1 MRQAVEH
8 ISGEDAERRIFVQ
21 ISSQVGLVVR
31 GSNVFRTLQE
41 RVLKWGFDPGRN
53 LRNIP
58 AGAWEGETFEI
69 DQDNSEQAEAVKL
82 DRPHYWAFRLRERLK
97 DTSRIWTT
105 EVGIAERSPTEA
117 VIGVRLICAQRGNA
131 EPIPRSIPSFVRGIA
146 FTQESYLDAR
156 RTSADPWVVD
166 SDQGVDELIEFL
178 EAPSRHHPVVVFATP
193 EDSENP
199 DETAIPV
206 RPFIRKV
213 VGFAHAVVLTSDAAF
228 ALTDR
233 LGREFSVYRQA
244 VRTYN
249 PGFDPTSDLP
259 SDHPLASASRIA
271 DWGESDGFTFTDFL
285 VEQTLRITR
294 PRDVLEREQPS
305 FQHIKRIAAQQA
317 RESASAAGQSE
328 AEILLLV
335 DEELK
340 AAKQEVEASL
350 ELALNAD
357 AERQQATSELRQIK
371 ASYMALQQRLDSL
384 LSEGKANNVVEIPD
398 TLDVVEN
405 WSRTHLSG
413 QIELHPRAMK
423 ALRDS
428 NFKDAAFVYKVLLMM
443 RDYYVP
449 MRRIGGIE
457 YKNTFDQKLAELG
470 LENTPCFSQQNKAK
484 QFGGEYFV
492 RYQESKRELDWHLK
506 GSDSRDGRLGF
517 RLYYFWD
524 AETARVVVGY
534 LPGHL
539 SNDIT

>member
-1 MRQAVEH
+1 
-8 ISGEDAERRIFVQ
+8 
-21 ISSQVGLVVR
+21 
-31 GSNVFRTLQE
+31 
-41 RVLKWGFDPGRN
+41 
-53 LRNIP
+53 
-58 AGAWEGETFEI
+58 
-69 DQDNSEQAEAVKL
+69 
-82 DRPHYWAFRLRERLK
+82 
-97 DTSRIWTT
+97 
-105 EVGIAERSPTEA
+105 

-178 EAPSRHHPVVVFATP
+178 EAPNRHHPVVVFATP
-193 EDSENP
+193 EGSENS

-244 VRTYN
+244 IRTYN
-249 PGFDPTSDLP
+249 PGFDPTTDLP

-271 DWGESDGFTFTDFL
+271 DWGESEDFTFTDFL

-328 AEILLLV
+328 AQILLLV

-357 AERQQATSELRQIK
+357 AERQQATSELRQTK
-371 ASYMALQQRLDSL
+371 ASYMALQQRLDAL
-384 LSEGKANNVVEIPD
+384 LAEGKANNVVEIPD

>member
-1 MRQAVEH
+1 MRKAVEN
-8 ISGEDAERRIFVQ
+8 ISLNDAEQRIFVQ
-21 ISSQVGLVVR
+21 VASQVGLFVR
-31 GSNVFRTLQE
+31 GDEIFRELQE
-41 RVLKWGFDPGRN
+41 RVLKWGFDPKRN

-58 AGAWEGETFEI
+58 QGAWEGETFEI
-69 DQDNSEQAEAVKL
+69 DQDNSEQAEAVRL
-82 DRPHYWAFRLRERLK
+82 DQPRYWAFRLRERLK

-117 VIGVRLICAQRGNA
+117 VVGVRLICAQRGGA

-146 FTQESYLDAR
+146 FTQESYLDGR
-156 RTSADPWVVD
+156 RTSAEPWIVD
-166 SDQGVDELIEFL
+166 SDQGVEDLIEFL
-178 EAPSRHHPVVVFATP
+178 EAPHRHHPVVVFATP
-193 EDSENP
+193 EDSEDP

-206 RPFIRKV
+206 RPFIRRV
-213 VGFAHAVVLTSDAAF
+213 VGFAHVVVLTSDAAF

-259 SDHPLASASRIA
+259 SDQPLASASRIA
-271 DWGESDGFTFTDFL
+271 DWGEGEDFTFTDFL

-317 RESASAAGQSE
+317 RETASAAGQSE
-328 AEILLLV
+328 AEILLLM

-340 AAKQEVEASL
+340 AAKQEAEASL

-357 AERQQATSELRQIK
+357 AERQQATSELRQVK
-371 ASYMALQQRLDSL
+371 ASYMALQQRLDAL
-384 LSEGKANNVVEIPD
+384 LAEGKANNQVDIPGD
-398 TLDVVEN
+398 LDAAEN
-405 WSRTHLSG
+405 WARTHLSG
-413 QIELHPRAMK
+413 QVEIHSRAIK

-428 NFKDAAFVYKVLLMM
+428 DFRDPAFVYKVLLMM

-457 YKNTFDQKLAELG
+457 FKNAFDQKLAELG
-470 LENTPCFSQQNKAK
+470 LENTPCFAQQNKAK

-492 RYQESKRELDWHLK
+492 RYQDSKRELDWHLK

>member
-1 MRQAVEH
+1 MRKAVEN
-8 ISGEDAERRIFVQ
+8 ISLNDAEQRIFVQ
-21 ISSQVGLVVR
+21 VASQVGLFVR
-31 GSNVFRTLQE
+31 GDEIFRELQE
-41 RVLKWGFDPGRN
+41 RVLKWGFDPKRN

-58 AGAWEGETFEI
+58 QGAWEGETFEI
-69 DQDNSEQAEAVKL
+69 DQDNSEQAEAVRL
-82 DRPHYWAFRLRERLK
+82 DQPRYWAFRLRERLK

-117 VIGVRLICAQRGNA
+117 VVGVRLICAQRGGA

-146 FTQESYLDAR
+146 FTQESYLDGR
-156 RTSADPWVVD
+156 RTSAEPWIVD
-166 SDQGVDELIEFL
+166 SDQGVEDLIEFL
-178 EAPSRHHPVVVFATP
+178 EAPHRHHPVVVFATP
-193 EDSENP
+193 EDSEDP

-206 RPFIRKV
+206 RPFIRRV
-213 VGFAHAVVLTSDAAF
+213 VGFAHVVVLTSDAAF

-271 DWGESDGFTFTDFL
+271 DWGEGEDFTFTDFL

-317 RESASAAGQSE
+317 RETASAAGQSE
-328 AEILLLV
+328 AEILLLM

-340 AAKQEVEASL
+340 AAKQEAEASL

-357 AERQQATSELRQIK
+357 AERQQATSELRQVK
-371 ASYMALQQRLDSL
+371 ASYMALQQRLDAL
-384 LSEGKANNVVEIPD
+384 LAEGKANNQVDIPGG
-398 TLDVVEN
+398 LDAAEN
-405 WSRTHLSG
+405 WARTHLSG
-413 QIELHPRAMK
+413 QVEIHPRAIK

-428 NFKDAAFVYKVLLMM
+428 DFRDPAFVYKVLLMM

-457 YKNTFDQKLAELG
+457 FKNAFDQKLAELG
-470 LENTPCFSQQNKAK
+470 LENTPCFAQQNKAK

-492 RYQESKRELDWHLK
+492 RYQDSKRELDWHLK